1 MNILETEGPPFS
13 EGGQSR
19 LRTYTGGFI
28 FGVLLET
35 HQDAYRSWE
44 AFSVLGWPPHFK
56 MWASGQR
63 VRRPNH
69 AKEISKQGK
78 HPFSALNSNCTPD
91 FPCSG
96 LYMQGYKARLESKAP
111 MIKSC
116 FLTVSRTQRLL
127 PQQYIGAVCLRTSAE
142 GRHLS
147 LFMSWCYGS
156 WSRV

>member
-13 EGGQSR
+13 EGEQSR
-19 LRTYTGGFI
+19 LGTSTGGFM

-35 HQDAYRSWE
+35 HQNTYRSWE
-44 AFSVLGWPPHFK
+44 AFSALGWPPHFK
-56 MWASGQR
+56 MWTRGQW
-63 VRRPNH
+63 VWRPNH
-69 AKEISKQGK
+69 AKEISMQGK
-78 HPFSALNSNCTPD
+78 HPSRALNSNCTPD
-91 FPCSG
+91 FPCNG

-111 MIKSC
+111 MLKFC
-116 FLTVSRTQRLL
+116 FPVSRTQRLL
-127 PQQYIGAVCLRTSAE
+127 PRQYIGAVCLRASAE